1 VTEKKKGGMQ
11 DNGIVQKNA
20 RGRMQGTGGFTH
32 MKSKKTLLVVGATVG
47 AAVVIAVVAI
57 VAFRLGAG
65 GNEPPVSAIGG
76 RGVVATPENIEELRA
91 KAEEPVQDGYY
102 ETRMNVDWKF
112 PNARA
117 ESTNAYVENSTN
129 NKRTV
134 YFDLTLA
141 DTNELIYSS
150 PFIPVGA
157 KLEKFKLDVVLPAG
171 EYAGIVTYHLV
182 DDEYRDLTTV
192 SVGVNLQIEK

>member
-1 VTEKKKGGMQ
+1 
-11 DNGIVQKNA
+11 
-20 RGRMQGTGGFTH
+20 
-32 MKSKKTLLVVGATVG
+32 MKSKKTLLIAGASVGAVI
-47 AAVVIAVVAI
+47 VIAVVAV

-65 GNEPPVSAIGG
+65 DNEPPVPVTVG
-76 RGVVATPENIEELRA
+76 RGVVATPENIEELREKA
-91 KAEEPVQDGYY
+91 KQPVEDGYY

-112 PNARA
+112 PNSSA

-157 KLEKFKLDVVLPAG
+157 RLEKFKLDAELPAG
-171 EYAGIVTYHLV
+171 EYKGIVTYHLV
-182 DDEYRDLTTV
+182 DDEYRELTTV
-192 SVGVNLQIEK
+192 SVGVNLRIEK

>member
-1 VTEKKKGGMQ
+1 V
-11 DNGIVQKNA
+11 
-20 RGRMQGTGGFTH
+20 
-32 MKSKKTLLVVGATVG
+32 
-47 AAVVIAVVAI
+47 AVA
-57 VAFRLGAG
+57 AFRLGAG
-65 GNEPPVSAIGG
+65 GNEPPVSGIGG
-76 RGVVATPENIEELRA
+76 RGVVATPENVEELRE
-91 KAEEPVQDGYY
+91 KAEQPVQDGYY

-112 PNARA
+112 PNSSA

-157 KLEKFKLDVVLPAG
+157 KLEKFKLDADLPAG
-171 EYAGIVTYHLV
+171 EYAGVVTYHLV
-182 DDEYRDLTTV
+182 DDEYRELTTV